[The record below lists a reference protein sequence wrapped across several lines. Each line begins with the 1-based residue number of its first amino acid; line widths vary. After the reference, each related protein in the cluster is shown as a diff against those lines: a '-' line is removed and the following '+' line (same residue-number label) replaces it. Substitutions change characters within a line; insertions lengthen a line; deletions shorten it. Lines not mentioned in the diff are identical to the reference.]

1 MAVSNNS
8 LFDAATALFV
18 HDIIDESEF
27 VALYD
32 NTKRK
37 SQEFQYWEY
46 QKVVTQL
53 QYMTNNECRSDFRVD
68 FRVDLADLPILAEAL
83 RIPEKFVCPNRSF
96 FLYTL
101 YSLKC
106 MYLIIFAY
114 TYIFYGTCTLYNM
127 CFYF

>member
-68 FRVDLADLPILAEAL
+68 LADLPILAEAL

-96 FLYTL
+96 FYTPCIVL
-101 YSLKC
+101 
-106 MYLIIFAY
+106 
-114 TYIFYGTCTLYNM
+114 
-127 CFYF
+127 